1 MFLHSFIGGKAKT
14 DENHSLI
21 SNKTKHEFIRK
32 AIIMSTAFA
41 RFLCFKRIIQ
51 GILQQVRADKE
62 SAYIYK
68 KKIERSLRV
77 VLDQRLQLPLTC
89 CEPPTNKKCCLFF
102 PRFVMG
108 CFYKKYV
115 SYIHVTENKIVF
127 IP

>member
-1 MFLHSFIGGKAKT
+1 
-14 DENHSLI
+14 
-21 SNKTKHEFIRK
+21 
-32 AIIMSTAFA
+32 MSTAFV

-51 GILQQVRADKE
+51 AILQQVRADKE
-62 SAYIYK
+62 SANK

-102 PRFVMG
+102 PRFVTA
-108 CFYKKYV
+108 CFYEK